1 MSTAALVDAAT
12 LRAAGRAPAMPC
24 RVRLTDGRE
33 IELLRS
39 LRVLPGKRIVAEG
52 RLDGVPV
59 LAKMFI
65 ADGAERHLRRERDGI
80 AALAAAGIDTPELL
94 GEGALDDNARILLT
108 RFLST
113 AENLG
118 EVWNAAP
125 RPPGA
130 AAALALLAPA
140 VETVGR
146 LHAAGLT
153 QSDLHLGNFL
163 RDGERLFVIDG
174 DAVERHA
181 APLRAGQAGAN
192 LAILFAQLPA
202 SWDAHLAPLL
212 AAYHGASGIA
222 PDAAALA
229 AEIRRVRDWRLE
241 DVLKKSVRECS
252 LFAVRQ
258 TATRFTSVV
267 RADAGTVAP
276 VLADPDAAIAAGT
289 LLKDGNSSTV
299 ARIDVAGRTLVI
311 KRYNLKS
318 AGHALSRLWRPSRA
332 WNAWQSAL
340 RLRFL
345 GIATPAPLALI
356 EQRWGPLRRRAWIIT
371 EYRSGQHLRALLS
384 ADAAPPPDIA
394 RALSDTFA
402 ALHQARIAHGD
413 LKASNLLWDGQELLL
428 LDLDATTAHRD
439 PASFARAWQRDR
451 ARLLRNWP
459 ADSTLTRWLD
469 QHLPAA

>member
-1 MSTAALVDAAT
+1 MSTAPLVDAAA
-12 LRAAGRAPAMPC
+12 LRAAGRVPAMPC
-24 RVRLTDGRE
+24 RVTLDDGRE
-33 IELLRS
+33 VELLRT
-39 LRVLPGKRIVAEG
+39 LRVLPGKRVVAEG
-52 RLDGVPV
+52 RLDGQAV
-59 LAKMFI
+59 LAKLFI

-80 AALAAAGIDTPELL
+80 AALVAAGIDTPELL
-94 GEGALDDNARILLT
+94 GEGAFDGNARILLT
-108 RFLST
+108 RFLGS

-118 EVWNAAP
+118 DLWSAAP
-125 RPPGA
+125 RPPGDG
-130 AAALALLAPA
+130 AALALLTPA
-140 VETVGR
+140 VGIVGR
-146 LHAAGLT
+146 MHAAGLT

-163 RDGERLFVIDG
+163 RDGERLLVIDG
-174 DAVERHA
+174 DAVERHS
-181 APLRAGQAGAN
+181 APLPATQAGAN

-212 AAYHGASGIA
+212 TTYRSASGIA
-222 PDAAALA
+222 PDAAGLA
-229 AEIRRVRDWRLE
+229 AEIRRVRDWRL
-241 DVLKKSVRECS
+241 DDLLKKSVRDCS

-258 TATRFTSVV
+258 SLTRFTSAV
-267 RADAGTVAP
+267 RAEAETVEP
-276 VLADPDAAIAAGT
+276 VLADPDAAIAGGT

-299 ARIDVAGRTLVI
+299 ARIDVAGRSIVI

-332 WNAWQSAL
+332 WNAWQVAI

-356 EQRWGPLRRRAWIIT
+356 EERWGPLRRRAWLVT

-402 ALHQARIAHGD
+402 ALHQARISHGD

-439 PASFARAWQRDR
+439 QTSFARAWQRDR

-459 ADSTLTRWLD
+459 AASPLTRWLD
-469 QHLPAA
+469 QHLPSA